1 MVKRFPQAKRLV
13 VLTAL
18 MLMALLAL
26 AGCGPRA
33 GGGDVARAAGAS
45 DVVVDL
51 PAIYIDFDAQGQGTI
66 GGMRVSQAGALIGQS
81 LPDLDLG
88 QSAVEAMEKYN
99 IQHIQLVNSEK
110 GLDILVNGLRV
121 PSFGWN
127 TEVLGNLRDQLSL
140 LGVDL
145 GSVGKLLPLAGNFNT
160 GIVLRFPLAAGREPL
175 PLIDPDAA
183 AIAQRARQATQ
194 AFAAGVGDLPTIKF
208 SVDYRPD
215 GTWTVQGKDAAAWEE
230 SLPIGWDG
238 FNLPSDLVQGAA
250 AAGLKT
256 LGISTNEEGINFS
269 LNGKAMPTI
278 TWGSGEMSNL
288 FQLLKDSGV
297 MSQLSGGS
305 ARVAGILDLGEQLL
319 PTIQAADFG
328 MTVNFPVQ

>member
-1 MVKRFPQAKRLV
+1 MLKRFLHVRRSTVILPI
-13 VLTAL
+13 
-18 MLMALLAL
+18 MLFALLAL
-26 AGCGPRA
+26 SGCGPRA
-33 GGGDVARAAGAS
+33 GGGEIARAAGAS

-51 PAIYIDFDAQGQGTI
+51 PAIYIDFNSDGVGTI
-66 GGMRVSQAGALIGQS
+66 GGMTISQAGSMIGQS
-81 LPDLDLG
+81 LPDIALG
-88 QSAVEAMEKYN
+88 ASTVSALEEYN
-99 IQHIQLVNSEK
+99 VQHVQLVNTDK

-121 PSFGWN
+121 PSLGWN
-127 TEVLGNLRDQLSL
+127 SEVLSNLQSQMQL

-145 GSVGKLLPLAGNFNT
+145 GAVGKLLPLAGNFNT

-175 PLIDPDAA
+175 ALVDPNAKE
-183 AIAQRARQATQ
+183 IAQRAQQATQ

-208 SVDYRPD
+208 SVDYLPD

-238 FNLPSDLVQGAA
+238 FNLSPSMVKGAA

-256 LGISTNEEGINFS
+256 LGVATNEEGINFS

-278 TWGSGEMSNL
+278 TWGSGEMTNMI
-288 FQLLKDSGV
+288 QLLKTTGIMD
-297 MSQLSGGS
+297 QLTGGNPQ
-305 ARVAGILDLGEQLL
+305 VAGILDLAEQLL

-328 MTVNFPVQ
+328 MTVNLPAQ

>member
-1 MVKRFPQAKRLV
+1 MLTRFTQMKRLT
-13 VLTAL
+13 VLVPL
-18 MLMALLAL
+18 MLLALLAL

-33 GGGDVARAAGAS
+33 GGGDIARAAGAS

-51 PAIYIDFDAQGQGTI
+51 PAIYIDFNAQGVGTI
-66 GGMRVSQAGALIGQS
+66 GGMTVSQAGMLIGQS
-81 LPDLDLG
+81 LPDIALG
-88 QSAVEAMEKYN
+88 ADTVSAMEQYN
-99 IQHIQLVNSEK
+99 IQHVQFVNSDK

-127 TEVLGNLRDQLSL
+127 AEVLGNLRDQLSL
-140 LGVDL
+140 LGADL

-160 GIVLRFPLAAGREPL
+160 GIVLRFPLAQGAPAL
-175 PLIDPDAA
+175 PLVDPNAQ
-183 AIAQRARQATQ
+183 AIAQRAQQATQ

-208 SVDYRPD
+208 SVDYAPD

-238 FNLPSDLVQGAA
+238 FNLPADLVTGAA

-288 FQLLKDSGV
+288 IQLLKNSGV
-297 MSQLSGGS
+297 MDQLTGGNPQ
-305 ARVAGILDLGEQLL
+305 VAGILDLAEQLL